1 MTFRIGT
8 FLAPS
13 NLLSY
18 SFFNIYNQEIM
29 DRFKHYADV
38 PTPIPGAVWSALNER
53 QRSDKVL
60 KKLQDSPV
68 QFLSQIEVVTAKAD
82 GQVIVHMKQS
92 LPASQRGPFLLDL
105 EDYLRDIDQ
114 ALVVWLEPLGD
125 KNSLRNLRGIE
136 VKA

>member
-1 MTFRIGT
+1 
-8 FLAPS
+8 
-13 NLLSY
+13 
-18 SFFNIYNQEIM
+18 M
-29 DRFKHYADV
+29 DHAKHYANV
-38 PTPIPGAVWSALNER
+38 PTPVPCAAWIALTER
-53 QRSDKVL
+53 QRVDQVKN
-60 KKLQDSPV
+60 KLEANTTH
-68 QFLSQIEVVTAKAD
+68 FLSQIEIVTAKAD

-105 EDYLRDIDQ
+105 EDYLREIDQ

>member
-1 MTFRIGT
+1 
-8 FLAPS
+8 
-13 NLLSY
+13 
-18 SFFNIYNQEIM
+18 M
-29 DRFKHYADV
+29 DRVKHYADV
-38 PTPIPGAVWSALNER
+38 STPTAGAAWTALNER
-53 QRSDKVL
+53 QRVDRVL
-60 KKLQDSPV
+60 NKLQASPA
-68 QFLSQIEVVTAKAD
+68 QFIAQIEVVTAKAD
-82 GQVIVHMKQS
+82 GQVIVSMKQS

>member
-1 MTFRIGT
+1 
-8 FLAPS
+8 
-13 NLLSY
+13 
-18 SFFNIYNQEIM
+18 M
-29 DRFKHYADV
+29 DRVKHYADV
-38 PTPIPGAVWSALNER
+38 PTPAPGAAWTALNER
-53 QRSDKVL
+53 QRVDQVL
-60 KKLQDSPV
+60 NKLQASPA
-68 QFLSQIEVVTAKAD
+68 QFLARIEVVTAKAD

>member
-1 MTFRIGT
+1 
-8 FLAPS
+8 
-13 NLLSY
+13 
-18 SFFNIYNQEIM
+18 M
-29 DRFKHYADV
+29 DRVKHYADV
-38 PTPIPGAVWSALNER
+38 PTPAPGAAWTALNER
-53 QRSDKVL
+53 QRVDQVL
-60 KKLQDSPV
+60 NKLQASPA
-68 QFLSQIEVVTAKAD
+68 QFLTQIEVVTAKAD
-82 GQVIVHMKQS
+82 GQVIVKMKQS

>member
-1 MTFRIGT
+1 
-8 FLAPS
+8 
-13 NLLSY
+13 
-18 SFFNIYNQEIM
+18 M
-29 DRFKHYADV
+29 DRVKHYADV
-38 PTPIPGAVWSALNER
+38 PTPTSGAAWLALNER
-53 QRSDKVL
+53 QRVDQV
-60 KKLQDSPV
+60 KKRLEASPT
-68 QFLSQIEVVTAKAD
+68 QFLSQIEIITAKAD

-105 EDYLRDIDQ
+105 EDYIRDIDQ